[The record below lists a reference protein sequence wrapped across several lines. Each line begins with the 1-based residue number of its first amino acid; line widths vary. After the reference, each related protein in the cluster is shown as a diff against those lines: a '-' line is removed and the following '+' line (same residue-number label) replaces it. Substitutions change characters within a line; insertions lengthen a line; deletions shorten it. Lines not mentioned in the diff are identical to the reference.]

1 MVKIKRDCYHANHQS
16 PGNKTV
22 NSQYQYLAKHRA
34 FDMVSILWFGT
45 CLWFIQTTEMMKV
58 NAHNNAFYFIL
69 LELNLIAPMALLL
82 IRLLVIIVRQFKTLY
97 RQNVRS
103 FFVWFCVVMVT
114 LSVYCFICTSF
125 PCNWWFLLGLFL
137 ILTVIAYVLLSTV
150 FDLMIRTLS
159 MMMHFDHV
167 AVYLLRHFLT
177 HPCENAFRMS

>member
-69 LELNLIAPMALLL
+69 LELNLMAPMSLLL
-82 IRLLVIIVRQFKTLY
+82 VRLFLIIVSQFKTLY
-97 RQNVRS
+97 YYNFRN
-103 FFVWFCVVMVT
+103 T
-114 LSVYCFICTSF
+114 LPFIYGIF
-125 PCNWWFLLGLFL
+125 
-137 ILTVIAYVLLSTV
+137 
-150 FDLMIRTLS
+150 
-159 MMMHFDHV
+159 
-167 AVYLLRHFLT
+167 
-177 HPCENAFRMS
+177 